1 MSNRSHR
8 NAGHIG
14 MNLLRKRGLMHSSH
28 RDALPASTEATSH
41 IVAVADCLDTLRRI
55 PSRSIQLVICDPPY
69 NINVAAW
76 DDLAHYVD
84 WAGQW
89 LSEVER
95 VLLPSGNFVLFG
107 GLQYQGEAG
116 SGDLLS
122 LMSWMRQHSRMLL
135 ANLIIWNYPNGMGA
149 QRFFANRHEEIAW
162 FARTPKYF
170 FDLDAVRTKLDA
182 RTLERYKRD
191 KRLVADNLD
200 KGINPTNVW
209 RIPRLN
215 GNSKERVGHPTQ
227 KPAALIERIVRAL
240 SFPGSTVLDFFA
252 GSGVTARV
260 AIETGRHSIASDADP
275 MFSTYLARQRNQIS
289 ETAPAYM
296 LIEERDWSRHPAF
309 QQTVWLLCGR
319 RQRGFRCRRHLHR
332 RVAVVIA
339 AVVIGVG
346 RGDDRALGEA
356 PDQRAE
362 IVHHHEH
369 RGHEHQRQDGREDQA
384 ADDGHGHR

>member
-14 MNLLRKRGLMHSSH
+14 MNLRRKRGLVHSSSGV
-28 RDALPASTEATSH
+28 AAAASTEATSH
-41 IVAVADCLDTLRRI
+41 IVAVADCLETLRQI
-55 PSRSIQLVICDPPY
+55 PAGSIQLVICDPPY

-84 WAGQW
+84 WAGRW

-122 LMSWMRQHSRMLL
+122 LMGWMRQHSAMRL

-162 FARTPKYF
+162 FARSPKYY
-170 FDLDAVRTKLDA
+170 FDLDAVRTKLDSRRLQA
-182 RTLERYKRD
+182 YKRD
-191 KRLVADNLD
+191 KRLVAENLD

-209 RIPRLN
+209 RMARLN

-227 KPAALIERIVRAL
+227 KPAALMRRIVC
-240 SFPGSTVLDFFA
+240 
-252 GSGVTARV
+252 
-260 AIETGRHSIASDADP
+260 H
-275 MFSTYLARQRNQIS
+275 
-289 ETAPAYM
+289 
-296 LIEERDWSRHPAF
+296 
-309 QQTVWLLCGR
+309 
-319 RQRGFRCRRHLHR
+319 
-332 RVAVVIA
+332 
-339 AVVIGVG
+339 
-346 RGDDRALGEA
+346 
-356 PDQRAE
+356 
-362 IVHHHEH
+362 
-369 RGHEHQRQDGREDQA
+369 
-384 ADDGHGHR
+384 